1 MTNVPFNQFCL
12 PGEVEKGVKFVTVAG
27 PKREKKEK
35 DTINAKLTL
44 RQSLRQTSDPAGKG
58 GGEPVEDLVF
68 QVILKNSQKSYRD
81 DR

>member
-1 MTNVPFNQFCL
+1 M
-12 PGEVEKGVKFVTVAG
+12 TVAG

-44 RQSLRQTSDPAGKG
+44 RQSLRQTSDPTRQERG
-58 GGEPVEDLVF
+58 GGKPVEDLVF

-81 DR
+81 DH